1 MDSMNTFPDFI
12 KTCIRLSFANNEYNN
27 YKKLNAAANI
37 SFFRSMLLCTEAE
50 QIDNSEK
57 NPVTVDNKWTM
68 FIGCPW
74 KCGGVLA
81 SGVCWN
87 KKT

>member
-37 SFFRSMLLCTEAE
+37 SFFRSMLLCTETE

-57 NPVTVDNKWTM
+57 IQSQLT
-68 FIGCPW
+68 
-74 KCGGVLA
+74 
-81 SGVCWN
+81 SG
-87 KKT
+87 

>member
-12 KTCIRLSFANNEYNN
+12 KTWTRLSFANNEYNN

-37 SFFRSMLLCTEAE
+37 SFFRSMLLCTETE

-68 FIGCPW
+68 FIGC
-74 KCGGVLA
+74 L
-81 SGVCWN
+81 
-87 KKT
+87 